1 MKNQSLLRTSIKVL
15 TRDYK
20 TFFLMY
26 FGIMTLIYVIEFMV
40 AISSGT
46 ARIGG
51 IEYTFFIA
59 CLVSGL
65 STFKENYLFLAQ
77 NQVPKPTIVKAL
89 ILEGLFFGLVSSFA
103 INIYFHLM
111 LWISHILGF
120 SVPDFLPLTP
130 TGAEQGG
137 LIGFCRTFIILFFL
151 YVMTYFFG
159 LLLSTINYRL
169 NWWGRILFWVPFGI
183 LTLNNMIG
191 SLEYVIENL
200 APEENPGIPFLT
212 LAKPFV
218 YILDWLLQSL
228 GNFVI
233 GSTVIIALCLVLGAL
248 IFRGAEIKYSTAN

>member
-1 MKNQSLLRTSIKVL
+1 
-15 TRDYK
+15 
-20 TFFLMY
+20 
-26 FGIMTLIYVIEFMV
+26 
-40 AISSGT
+40 
-46 ARIGG
+46 
-51 IEYTFFIA
+51 
-59 CLVSGL
+59 
-65 STFKENYLFLAQ
+65 
-77 NQVPKPTIVKAL
+77 
-89 ILEGLFFGLVSSFA
+89 
-103 INIYFHLM
+103 
-111 LWISHILGF
+111 
-120 SVPDFLPLTP
+120 
-130 TGAEQGG
+130 
-137 LIGFCRTFIILFFL
+137 
-151 YVMTYFFG
+151 MTYFFG

-212 LAKPFV
+212 LANPFV

>member
-1 MKNQSLLRTSIKVL
+1 MAALNIRFHCLFSI
-15 TRDYK
+15 
-20 TFFLMY
+20 
-26 FGIMTLIYVIEFMV
+26 
-40 AISSGT
+40 
-46 ARIGG
+46 
-51 IEYTFFIA
+51 
-59 CLVSGL
+59 GL